1 MTFLIDTNVFL
12 EILLRRSK
20 KESCKKFLDENI
32 GDLNITDFS
41 LHSIGVILFRYKKKE
56 LFHEFIKDV
65 IPKVNL
71 LSLPVGVYPDL
82 LDANRDQGLDF
93 DDAYQYCVAKYY
105 GLQIATL
112 DRDFERSKDIII
124 KFIK

>member
-12 EILLRRSK
+12 EILLSRSK
-20 KESCKKFLDENI
+20 KENCKKFLDENI

-71 LSLPVGVYPDL
+71 LSLPVGGYPDL

>member
-12 EILLRRSK
+12 EILLSRSK

-41 LHSIGVILFRYKKKE
+41 PHSIGVILFRYKKKE